1 MRCSSSRNLRSRWS
15 APDARRSATAPHVR
29 RLGWHLLATGG
40 ARLWS
45 AGGALVILVL
55 TARALGPHGRG
66 IYASAIAWATLASS
80 LLYLSLGQ
88 VALHKVAGTRPGPRW
103 YGEAL
108 GTLLA
113 VAAALSV
120 LASTTAFLV
129 FALTGGDAF
138 KPISLGVLAL

>member
-1 MRCSSSRNLRSRWS
+1 MSSRWS
-15 APDARRSATAPHVR
+15 ALGVRRLVTAPHGGRR
-29 RLGWHLLATGG
+29 RLERQLLATSG

-45 AGGALVILVL
+45 VGGALVILVL
-55 TARALGPHGRG
+55 SARALGPHGRG

-88 VALHKVAGTRPGPRW
+88 VALHDVAGTRPGPRW

-113 VAAALSV
+113 VTVALS
-120 LASTTAFLV
+120 AIGSTIAFV
-129 FALTGGDAF
+129 VYAL
-138 KPISLGVLAL
+138 